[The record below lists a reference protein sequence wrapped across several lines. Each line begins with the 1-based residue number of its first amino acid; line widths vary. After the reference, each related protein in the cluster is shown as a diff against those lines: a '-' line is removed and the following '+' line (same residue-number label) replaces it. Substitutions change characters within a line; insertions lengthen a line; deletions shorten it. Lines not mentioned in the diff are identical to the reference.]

1 MNFIVALKI
10 ELIQVTWFNSRF

>member
-10 ELIQVTWFNSRF
+10 ELIQVIWFQF